1 MVMKS
6 TVRSDTVPGFVMPG
20 MTQMS
25 GECVASSHSANFRQ
39 WCFSPRCQPWSL
51 QKQMIVLSL

>member
-20 MTQMS
+20 TPQMS
-25 GECVASSHSANFRQ
+25 GESVASSRSANFRQ
-39 WCFSPRCQPWSL
+39 WCFSPMCQPWSL